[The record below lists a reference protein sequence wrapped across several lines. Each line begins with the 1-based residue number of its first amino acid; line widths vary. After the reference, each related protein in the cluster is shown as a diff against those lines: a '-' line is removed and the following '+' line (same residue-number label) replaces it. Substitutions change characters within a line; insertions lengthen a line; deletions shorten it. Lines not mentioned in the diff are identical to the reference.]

1 VRSQAVF
8 PQTLKAANGTHQQR
22 PTMSAL
28 QLRAVPRPL
37 ALLMAAV
44 LAIFYLDAFVVGAPG
59 AELVAQTQNQVK
71 IGRN

>member
-1 VRSQAVF
+1 
-8 PQTLKAANGTHQQR
+8 
-22 PTMSAL
+22 MSAL